1 MDRLDYL
8 KRDSF
13 FTGVSEGIINS
24 DRIISMLRVAN
35 DTLAVEAKG
44 IYSIEK
50 FIIARRLMY
59 WQVYLHKTVLCAE
72 HMLVNILK
80 RAKFLVK
87 NGIDLPAT
95 PPFTFFLK
103 NEITHQQFFEEPK
116 ISEVFSRLDDYDI
129 FTSIKMWQW
138 NDDKVLN
145 QLCNNLVDRK
155 LWHIEISNKAFDS
168 EKQGIM
174 IKRIQDQLNLTAE
187 EASYFVIS
195 DSVSNNAYKPG
206 EDKINLLYRDGT
218 MIDIAD
224 AADQLNISVL
234 SNTVE
239 KFFMCYPKECVV
251 KD

>member
-1 MDRLDYL
+1 
-8 KRDSF
+8 
-13 FTGVSEGIINS
+13 
-24 DRIISMLRVAN
+24 
-35 DTLAVEAKG
+35 
-44 IYSIEK
+44 
-50 FIIARRLMY
+50 MY

-72 HMLVNILK
+72 HMLVKILQ

-87 NGIDLPAT
+87 NGVDLPAT
-95 PPFTFFLK
+95 PPFSFFLK
-103 NEITHQQFFEEPK
+103 NEISTQLFFNDPK
-116 ISEVFSRLDDYDI
+116 IAEVFSRLDDYDI

-138 NDDKVLN
+138 SDDKVLN
-145 QLCNNLVDRK
+145 LLCNNLVDRK
-155 LWHIEISNKAFDS
+155 LWHIEISNQPFKENILDTIS
-168 EKQGIM
+168 
-174 IKRIQDQLNLTAE
+174 KRVQTKLNLAAE